1 MNLLSYITTL
11 VLHFLCLQASATM
24 ETTAMT
30 DFFNNSLTQMA
41 STVVTPT
48 TGNMTIAMIDGNN
61 ITGDILLDTDNY
73 TTLPY
78 DSNMTSTRSE
88 VLLPSSF
95 ITVHYGLRVLF
106 SLLAIFGNL
115 LTIIVVAR
123 FESLH
128 NSTSYFICSLAVAD
142 LMTGIMT
149 STAVALHVL
158 GIYDPLYIPICR
170 VHITLSLVST
180 LNNICSILLI
190 AVDRYIFIA
199 HGLRYL
205 VFVTP
210 TRTFLVIGF
219 TWLYSMTETSLLI
232 GLSKG
237 PTTQT
242 ACKYS
247 LFLSKMVY
255 NNILIP
261 QFVVLAL
268 VTVGFY
274 IAISCIAYKQG
285 KKIAALKQPYDTY
298 EATTNRQQKRIAKMM
313 IMVLGTYFMCYIPQ
327 IVISILENIYTDSM
341 VILVLEKISSLFFWT
356 NTWINPMIYA
366 WKSEDFR
373 VAFRK
378 LLGLKA
384 NNEVPIDIP
393 LPVVNN

>member
-1 MNLLSYITTL
+1 
-11 VLHFLCLQASATM
+11 
-24 ETTAMT
+24 MT
-30 DFFNNSLTQMA
+30 DFFNNSMSQMA
-41 STVVTPT
+41 STMMTPMT
-48 TGNMTIAMIDGNN
+48 EQGNITVALIDGNN
-61 ITGDILLDTDNY
+61 ITGAILLDTDNY

-78 DSNMTSTRSE
+78 DSNMTASRSE

-106 SLLAIFGNL
+106 LLLAIFGNL
-115 LTIIVVAR
+115 LTVIAVAC

-128 NSTSYFICSLAVAD
+128 NCTSYFICSLAVAD

-149 STAVALHVL
+149 STAVALHFL

-170 VHITLSLVST
+170 VHITLSLVSIF
-180 LNNICSILLI
+180 NNVCSILSI

-205 VFVTP
+205 VLVTP
-210 TRTFLVIGF
+210 TRTFLAIGF
-219 TWLYSMTETSLLI
+219 TWLYIITETSLLI

-237 PTTQT
+237 PMTPT
-242 ACKYS
+242 ACNYF

-255 NNILIP
+255 NNISIP
-261 QFVVLAL
+261 RFVVLSL
-268 VTVGFY
+268 ITVGFY

-313 IMVLGTYFMCYIPQ
+313 IMILGTYFICYIPQ
-327 IVISILENIYTDSM
+327 IVISILERVYTDSM
-341 VILVLEKISSLFFWT
+341 AILVLEKISSLVFWT

-366 WKSEDFR
+366 WKSKDFR

-384 NNEVPIDIP
+384 NTGAPIDIP

>member
-1 MNLLSYITTL
+1 MG
-11 VLHFLCLQASATM
+11 C
-24 ETTAMT
+24 
-30 DFFNNSLTQMA
+30 
-41 STVVTPT
+41 
-48 TGNMTIAMIDGNN
+48 
-61 ITGDILLDTDNY
+61 
-73 TTLPY
+73 
-78 DSNMTSTRSE
+78 
-88 VLLPSSF
+88 
-95 ITVHYGLRVLF
+95 YGLRVLF

-142 LMTGIMT
+142 LITGIMT
-149 STAVALHVL
+149 STAVALHLL

-170 VHITLSLVST
+170 VHIGFSGVSIF
-180 LNNICSILLI
+180 NNICSILWI

-199 HGLRYL
+199 HGLRYP

-210 TRTFLVIGF
+210 TRTFLVISF
-219 TWLYSMTETSLLI
+219 TWLYSMTESSLLI

-237 PTTQT
+237 PTTPT

-261 QFVVLAL
+261 RIVVLAL
-268 VTVGFY
+268 LTVGFY
-274 IAISCIAYKQG
+274 TAISCIAYKQG
-285 KKIAALKQPYDTY
+285 KKIASLKQPYDTY

-327 IVISILENIYTDSM
+327 IVISMLENIYTDSM
-341 VILVLEKISSLFFWT
+341 VILVLEKITVVIYWT
-356 NTWINPMIYA
+356 NTWINAMIYA

-384 NNEVPIDIP
+384 NNDATIDIP

>member
-1 MNLLSYITTL
+1 
-11 VLHFLCLQASATM
+11 
-24 ETTAMT
+24 MT

-48 TGNMTIAMIDGNN
+48 TGNMTIAMIDGTNN
-61 ITGDILLDTDNY
+61 TGDILLDTDNY

-78 DSNMTSTRSE
+78 DSNITSTRSE

-95 ITVHYGLRVLF
+95 INVHYGFRVLF
-106 SLLAIFGNL
+106 SLFTIFGNL

-123 FESLH
+123 FDSLH
-128 NSTSYFICSLAVAD
+128 NSTSYFICSLAVTD
-142 LMTGIMT
+142 LMTGILT

-170 VHITLSLVST
+170 VHIALGLVST
-180 LNNICSILLI
+180 ANNICSILFI

-199 HGLRYL
+199 HGLRCL
-205 VFVTP
+205 VLVTP

-219 TWLYSMTETSLLI
+219 SWLYTMIEMSVLV
-232 GLSKG
+232 GLGEG
-237 PTTQT
+237 PTTPT
-242 ACKYS
+242 TCKYS

-255 NNILIP
+255 NNIFMPRFAILTLIT
-261 QFVVLAL
+261 A
-268 VTVGFY
+268 GFY
-274 IAISCIAYKQG
+274 TAISCIAYKQG
-285 KKIAALKQPYDTY
+285 KKIAALNQPYNTY

-313 IMVLGTYFMCYIPQ
+313 IMILGTFFICYIPLLVTLVLQ
-327 IVISILENIYTDSM
+327 RVYTDSM
-341 VILVLEKISSLFFWT
+341 VLLVLEKIAAVIFWT
-356 NTWINPMIYA
+356 NTWINPIIYA

-378 LLGLKA
+378 ILGLKA
-384 NNEVPIDIP
+384 NNLAAVDIL

>member
-1 MNLLSYITTL
+1 
-11 VLHFLCLQASATM
+11 
-24 ETTAMT
+24 MT
-30 DFFNNSLTQMA
+30 YFFNNSARQMA
-41 STVVTPT
+41 STVMTPM
-48 TGNMTIAMIDGNN
+48 TGNMTVAMIDGNN
-61 ITGDILLDTDNY
+61 ITGDILLDTDNN

-95 ITVHYGLRVLF
+95 ITVYYGLRVLF

-219 TWLYSMTETSLLI
+219 TWLYFMTEVSVLI
-232 GLSKG
+232 GLGKG
-237 PTTQT
+237 PTTGMT
-242 ACKYS
+242 CKYS
-247 LFLSKMVY
+247 LFLTEMVY

-261 QFVVLAL
+261 RFVVVAL

-274 IAISCIAYKQG
+274 TAISCIAYKQG
-285 KKIAALKQPYDTY
+285 KKIAALNQPYDTY

-327 IVISILENIYTDSM
+327 IVISILERVYTDSM
-341 VILVLEKISSLFFWT
+341 VILVLEKITVVIFWT

-384 NNEVPIDIP
+384 NNDVPIDIP
-393 LPVVNN
+393 LSVINN

>member
-1 MNLLSYITTL
+1 MNLLGYITTL
-11 VLHFLCLQASATM
+11 VLHCLCLQASATM

-30 DFFNNSLTQMA
+30 DFFYNSLMQMA
-41 STVVTPT
+41 STVMTPT
-48 TGNMTIAMIDGNN
+48 TGNMTVAMIDGNN
-61 ITGDILLDTDNY
+61 ITGDILFDTDNY
-73 TTLPY
+73 TYLPY
-78 DSNMTSTRSE
+78 NSNIAASRIE

-95 ITVHYGLRVLF
+95 ITVYYGLRVLF

-205 VFVTP
+205 VIVTP

-219 TWLYSMTETSLLI
+219 TWLYFMTEVSVLI
-232 GLSKG
+232 GLGKG
-237 PTTQT
+237 HMTRMT
-242 ACKYS
+242 CKYS
-247 LFLSKMVY
+247 LFITEMVY
-255 NNILIP
+255 NNILMP
-261 QFVVLAL
+261 RFVVVAL

-274 IAISCIAYKQG
+274 TAISCIAYKQG
-285 KKIAALKQPYDTY
+285 KKIAALNQPYDTY

-313 IMVLGTYFMCYIPQ
+313 IMVLGTYFICYIPH
-327 IVISILENIYTDSM
+327 IVISILERVYTDSM
-341 VILVLEKISSLFFWT
+341 AILVLEKITVVIFWT
-356 NTWINPMIYA
+356 NTWINPIIYA

-384 NNEVPIDIP
+384 NTGAPIDIP
-393 LPVVNN
+393 LPVVSN